1 MLLWTCDDLGCRDLA
16 VPLKMRMCIM
26 DVTWEDTACQRTDS
40 RPGRQKTGQKKVTLF
55 ANYWMV
61 FTKNL

>member
-1 MLLWTCDDLGCRDLA
+1 
-16 VPLKMRMCIM
+16 M